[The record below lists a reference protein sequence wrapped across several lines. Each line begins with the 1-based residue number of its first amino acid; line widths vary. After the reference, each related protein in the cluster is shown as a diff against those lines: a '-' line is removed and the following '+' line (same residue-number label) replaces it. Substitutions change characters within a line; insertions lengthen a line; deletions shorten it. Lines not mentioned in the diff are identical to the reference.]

1 MEPECAVAMP
11 EGDGVLLWSAGQS
24 IYDEQRECARMLGIE
39 PDRVHVQAKL
49 VGGGFGGKE
58 DMSVQHH
65 AVLAAWLLK
74 KPVKVL
80 LTRQESIDIHP
91 KRHAMEMDFTTGC
104 DENGILTATKAVV
117 VSDTGAYASLGGPV
131 LQRACTHAA
140 GPYNYQV
147 IDIDGTAVYTNNP
160 PGGAF
165 RGFGVCQTSFAVES
179 NLNLLAKA
187 VGISPWEIRF
197 RNAVR
202 PGQSLPNGQIADDST
217 AMSECLLAVKDVY
230 ENARIAGVASFFK
243 NSGVGVGLPDTS
255 RCILS
260 VEKGKVHIRT
270 SAACIGQGMAT
281 VITQVVCETTGL
293 HPDVMIAEP
302 PDTRRTPNAGT
313 TTASR
318 QTVFTGES
326 TRRAAAKLRAELDK
340 GRTLEEMERV
350 EFYAEYLGETD
361 PINSDKEYP
370 KSHIAY
376 GYAAEV
382 VELDEQGKLEKITAA
397 YDLGTVINPKAAEG
411 QIEGGIVMALGY
423 ALTED
428 YPLENG
434 VPKVKYGTLG
444 LFRAP
449 DVPPIEIH
457 IVHGPG
463 ANNEACGAK
472 GVGELATI
480 PTAPAVAGAYFA
492 LDGKLR
498 AKLPM
503 EETYYRKKKTSP

>member
-1 MEPECAVAMP
+1 
-11 EGDGVLLWSAGQS
+11 
-24 IYDEQRECARMLGIE
+24 
-39 PDRVHVQAKL
+39 
-49 VGGGFGGKE
+49 
-58 DMSVQHH
+58 
-65 AVLAAWLLK
+65 
-74 KPVKVL
+74 
-80 LTRQESIDIHP
+80 
-91 KRHAMEMDFTTGC
+91 
-104 DENGILTATKAVV
+104 
-117 VSDTGAYASLGGPV
+117 
-131 LQRACTHAA
+131 
-140 GPYNYQV
+140 
-147 IDIDGTAVYTNNP
+147 
-160 PGGAF
+160 
-165 RGFGVCQTSFAVES
+165 
-179 NLNLLAKA
+179 
-187 VGISPWEIRF
+187 
-197 RNAVR
+197 
-202 PGQSLPNGQIADDST
+202 
-217 AMSECLLAVKDVY
+217 MSECLLAVKDAY
-230 ENARIAGVASFFK
+230 ENARVAGVSSFFK
-243 NSGVGVGLPDTS
+243 NSGVGVGLPDAS
-255 RCILS
+255 RCIIS

-293 HPDVMIAEP
+293 RPDVMIAEP

-326 TRRAAAKLRAELDK
+326 TRRAAAMLRAELDK
-340 GRTLEEMERV
+340 GRKIEDMEGA

-376 GYAAEV
+376 GYAAAV
-382 VELDEQGKLEKITAA
+382 VELDGQGKLEKITAA
-397 YDLGTVINPKAAEG
+397 YDLGTVVNPKAAEG

-434 VPKVKYGTLG
+434 VPKAKYGTLG

-449 DVPPIEIH
+449 DVPPIEIR
-457 IVHGPG
+457 VVRGPG
-463 ANNEACGAK
+463 ANLEACGAK

-498 AKLPM
+498 TKLPM
-503 EETYYRKKKTSP
+503 EETYYRKPSPRRSLSVDEGF